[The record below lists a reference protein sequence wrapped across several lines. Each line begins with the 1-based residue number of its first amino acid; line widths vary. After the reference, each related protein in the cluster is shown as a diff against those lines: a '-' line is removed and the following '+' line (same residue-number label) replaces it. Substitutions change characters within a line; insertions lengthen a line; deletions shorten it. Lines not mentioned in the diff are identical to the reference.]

1 MPDWLWIQEVVF
13 PLIGMAMGAG
23 VLYGVYR
30 TANRIIDRK
39 MEREGVQ
46 GGAGA
51 AEVEQLKVRLEAME
65 ELSYRLHDL
74 EERVDFAER
83 VITQQRERGELPPG
97 PDR

>member
-30 TANRIIDRK
+30 TANRLIDRK
-39 MEREGVQ
+39 QEREALQ
-46 GGAGA
+46 GGAGS
-51 AEVEQLKVRLEAME
+51 AEVEQLRARVEALE

-74 EERVDFAER
+74 EERVDFTER
-83 VITQQRERGELPPG
+83 VLTQQRERDQLRPG
-97 PDR
+97 A